1 MGNRHKD
8 HTSGMWMNASQILP
22 AVRYRFIRDMV
33 REQEK
38 KEQEGAGPLSLWKQD
53 APAAKELISYIEAVT
68 KEGGEDFIPPRN
80 RIAVFDLD
88 GTLFCETDPVYFE
101 YRLLLHRVRDDE
113 TYRDQASEFEKSV
126 AQKIETTIETGT
138 APEGLDLENGQA
150 ISSAFAGF
158 RVDEFADYVRRYRE
172 QPALGFSG
180 MRIGDAFFRPMIQ
193 VIDYLKQNGFFIYI
207 CSGTDRLVVR
217 SIVEDEVDVAPSQVI
232 GTDEVLVTRAQG
244 EADGAEC
251 AFEGNDQ
258 LVLGGKLLIKNLQMN
273 KVSGIAHEIGL
284 QPVLC
289 FGNSPGDS
297 SMANYVTAGNRYRT
311 GVYMVLCDDLE
322 RERGNLQKAEKMAAL
337 CRQYGWTAI
346 SMKNDWRTIYGDGV
360 SKIEYA

>member
-150 ISSAFAGF
+150 ISSAFRVAGQTLYTWMPVGITLF
-158 RVDEFADYVRRYRE
+158 RASFQASK
-172 QPALGFSG
+172 SG
-180 MRIGDAFFRPMIQ
+180 CSSS
-193 VIDYLKQNGFFIYI
+193 VLK
-207 CSGTDRLVVR
+207 STL
-217 SIVEDEVDVAPSQVI
+217 S
-232 GTDEVLVTRAQG
+232 T
-244 EADGAEC
+244 
-251 AFEGNDQ
+251 
-258 LVLGGKLLIKNLQMN
+258 
-273 KVSGIAHEIGL
+273 
-284 QPVLC
+284 
-289 FGNSPGDS
+289 
-297 SMANYVTAGNRYRT
+297 
-311 GVYMVLCDDLE
+311 
-322 RERGNLQKAEKMAAL
+322 
-337 CRQYGWTAI
+337 
-346 SMKNDWRTIYGDGV
+346 
-360 SKIEYA
+360 